1 MTDLDELRRSI
12 SLMAERSAAA
22 AIEGRDT
29 DAALYLALAK
39 QMMRQLGNILE
50 AMEAKLNSQ

>member
-12 SLMAERSAAA
+12 SSMAERSAAA